1 MFTSAFGLFG
11 YSIFFICTISSTR
24 ANILLSCG
32 FFKGSQ
38 TALCART
45 PTTMCITVITIRML
59 VRRNMIQTALVK
71 SSTKYESIRHFSVE
85 LNSKLWIWSRRYELT
100 SWEIVHRILCC
111 NSRLHNHRAAFHK
124 CHRKD
129 RKSDTSE
136 LLTKCPISR
145 VLDST

>member
-1 MFTSAFGLFG
+1 MFTSAFGLLG

-71 SSTKYESIRHFSVE
+71 SYEMKASVVLSSIKFRIGYD
-85 LNSKLWIWSRRYELT
+85 LRYELT
-100 SWEIVHRILCC
+100 SWEIAHRILCY
-111 NSRLHNHRAAFHK
+111 NSRPRNHRAAFHK

-129 RKSDTSE
+129 RKSDTLE
-136 LLTKCPISR
+136 LLIKCPISR

>member
-1 MFTSAFGLFG
+1 MFTSAFGLLG

-71 SSTKYESIRHFSVE
+71 SYEMKASVILSSIKFRIGYD
-85 LNSKLWIWSRRYELT
+85 LWYELT
-100 SWEIVHRILCC
+100 SWEIAHRILCY
-111 NSRLHNHRAAFHK
+111 NSRPRNHRAAFHK

-129 RKSDTSE
+129 RKSDTLE
-136 LLTKCPISR
+136 LLIKCPISR

>member
-1 MFTSAFGLFG
+1 MFTSAFGLLG

-71 SSTKYESIRHFSVE
+71 SYEMKASVILSSIKFRIGYD
-85 LNSKLWIWSRRYELT
+85 LRYELT
-100 SWEIVHRILCC
+100 SWEIAHRILCC
-111 NSRLHNHRAAFHK
+111 NSRPRNHRAAFHK

-129 RKSDTSE
+129 RKSDTLE
-136 LLTKCPISR
+136 LLIKCPISR

>member
-1 MFTSAFGLFG
+1 MFTSAFGLLG

-71 SSTKYESIRHFSVE
+71 SYEMKASVILSSIKFRIGYD
-85 LNSKLWIWSRRYELT
+85 LRYELT
-100 SWEIVHRILCC
+100 SWEIAHRILCY
-111 NSRLHNHRAAFHK
+111 NSRPRNHRAAFHK

-129 RKSDTSE
+129 RKSDTLE
-136 LLTKCPISR
+136 LLIKCPISR